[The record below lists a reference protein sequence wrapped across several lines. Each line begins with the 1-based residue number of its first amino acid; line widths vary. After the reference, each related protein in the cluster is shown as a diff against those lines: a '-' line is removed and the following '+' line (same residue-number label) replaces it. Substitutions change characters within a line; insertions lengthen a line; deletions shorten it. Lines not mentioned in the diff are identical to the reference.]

1 MNKVHLPITPSL
13 PRRSLLKGLGAAAIG
28 ISFGAGTVGCSN
40 GQQSGTE
47 NSPRGGAEQPLVNF
61 YNWDTYIGE
70 TTLDDFT
77 SASGINVNLSLFA
90 SNDELVAKLRAG
102 GSGFDLIV
110 PANDTV
116 ERLIATKMVAP
127 LDHSLIPNIKN
138 ISSDF
143 ADPPYDPG
151 LRHSMPYTWLA
162 LGIGYRKSRVK
173 IPPTSWKALL
183 DSDQYKGRISLISES
198 SILFH
203 VGAKY
208 LGHSLNALTPD
219 LITQIEDMLIRQ
231 KRNIV
236 SFHDDNGQ
244 DLLLSREVDLVME
257 YNGDIAQIMAEDD
270 DIGFIIPSEGSELS
284 ADSLCIPIDA
294 PRPKNAHAMINFLLD
309 AKVGA
314 DIANTILYPTP
325 NAAARELAEE
335 FYRNDPVIF
344 PPAATLARCE
354 YARFNRDLQARFER
368 SITRIRAA

>member
-1 MNKVHLPITPSL
+1 MNDQSTSMMPAV

-28 ISFGAGTVGCSN
+28 ITIGAGLSGCDK
-40 GQQSGTE
+40 GQKSRSTGGTE
-47 NSPRGGAEQPLVNF
+47 PPIVNF

-70 TTLDDFT
+70 TTLDDF
-77 SASGINVNLSLFA
+77 ARDSGIKVNLSLFA
-90 SNDELVAKLRAG
+90 SNDELVAKLNAG
-102 GSGFDLIV
+102 GSGFDLVV

-116 ERLIATKMVAP
+116 ERLIATKLVSP

-138 ISSDF
+138 IGPEF
-143 ADPPYDPG
+143 ANPPYDPG
-151 LRHSMPYTWLA
+151 LKHSMPYTWLA

-173 IPPTSWKALL
+173 TPPQSWKAVL

-203 VGAKY
+203 AGAKY
-208 LGHSLNALTPD
+208 LGHSLNALTPE
-219 LITQIEDMLIRQ
+219 LIQQIEEMLIRQ

-257 YNGDIAQIMAEDD
+257 YNGDIAQIMLEDD
-270 DIGFIIPSEGSELS
+270 DIGFVIPGEGSELS
-284 ADSLCIPIDA
+284 ADSLCIPADA
-294 PRPKNAHAMINFLLD
+294 PRPKNAHAMINYLLD

-314 DIANTILYPTP
+314 DIATTILYPTP
-325 NAAARELAEE
+325 NAAARKLAEAD
-335 FYRNDPVIF
+335 YRSNPVIF
-344 PPAATLARCE
+344 PSDAELKHCE
-354 YARFNRDLQARFER
+354 YARFDRELQAAFER

>member
-1 MNKVHLPITPSL
+1 MTSESTAKSPSF

-28 ISFGAGTVGCSN
+28 ITIGAGVSGCSN
-40 GQQSGTE
+40 DPSKGNRTSKT
-47 NSPRGGAEQPLVNF
+47 GGAEQPLINF

-70 TTLDDFT
+70 TTLGDF
-77 SASGINVNLSLFA
+77 ARDSGIKVNLSLFA

-102 GSGFDLIV
+102 GSGFDLVV

-127 LDHSLIPNIKN
+127 LDHSLIPNMKN
-138 ISSDF
+138 IGPDF

-151 LRHSMPYTWLA
+151 LKYSMPYTWLA

-173 IPPTSWKALL
+173 TPPQSWKSVL
-183 DSDQYKGRISLISES
+183 DSDQYNGKISLISES

-203 VGAKY
+203 AGAKY
-208 LGHSLNALTPD
+208 LGYSLNALTPE
-219 LITQIEDMLIRQ
+219 LIQQIEEMLIRQ
-231 KRNIV
+231 KRHIV

-257 YNGDIAQIMAEDD
+257 YNGDIAQIMLEDD
-270 DIGFIIPSEGSELS
+270 DIGFVIPAEGSELS
-284 ADSLCIPIDA
+284 ADSLCIPADA
-294 PRPKNAHAMINFLLD
+294 PRPKNAHAMINYLLD

-325 NAAARELAEE
+325 NAAARKLAADD
-335 FYRNDPVIF
+335 YRNHPVIF
-344 PPAATLARCE
+344 PSAADLKRCE
-354 YARFNRDLQARFER
+354 YARFDRDLQAAFER